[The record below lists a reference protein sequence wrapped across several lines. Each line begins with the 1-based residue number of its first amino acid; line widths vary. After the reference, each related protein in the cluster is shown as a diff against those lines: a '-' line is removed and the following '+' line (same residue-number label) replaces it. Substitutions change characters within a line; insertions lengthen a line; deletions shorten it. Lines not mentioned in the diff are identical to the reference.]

1 MDPTY
6 FVLSRFL
13 TFHYFCPRFFLSLLV
28 PAASMAEYAGHEFAM
43 NWNSCFD
50 TADHIM
56 KIYFYWFTCIG
67 LAAVTIGSR
76 PKDFPFWRTPVDV
89 GDWTSFVFDWS
100 MILSSTSIVPVYLIL
115 DKPLGKEKAMY
126 LMIFSSTLS
135 SIVVIYRIW
144 KNMGATTN
152 LLVMATLSTA
162 SSLAGVATNNIFLHE
177 GNQLWHAL
185 MGFLFGGQQFGLALC
200 FYLVVDPDDDKNHV
214 NKGEEV
220 LQHYWL
226 RLRSYMKGSGYTT
239 KDDDKNNVT
248 GEETSLI

>member
-1 MDPTY
+1 
-6 FVLSRFL
+6 
-13 TFHYFCPRFFLSLLV
+13 
-28 PAASMAEYAGHEFAM
+28 
-43 NWNSCFD
+43 
-50 TADHIM
+50 
-56 KIYFYWFTCIG
+56 
-67 LAAVTIGSR
+67 
-76 PKDFPFWRTPVDV
+76 VDV

-100 MILSSTSIVPVYLIL
+100 MIPSSTSIVPVYLIL
-115 DKPLGKEKAMY
+115 DKPLGKEKAMA

-135 SIVVIYRIW
+135 SFVVIYRIW

-162 SSLAGVATNNIFLHE
+162 SSLGGVATNGIFLHE

-185 MGFLFGGQQFGLALC
+185 MGFLFGGQQFGLAIC

-226 RLRSYMKGSGYTT
+226 RLRSYMKGSGFTT
-239 KDDDKNNVT
+239 KYDDRNNVT